1 MILFWIFLIFDFYLD
16 FFGLNFGFLPKN
28 PVPAV
33 VGVAEI
39 ALGD

>member
-1 MILFWIFLIFDFYLD
+1 MILFGFGFLNFIWI
-16 FFGLNFGFLPKN
+16 FFGLDFGFLPKN